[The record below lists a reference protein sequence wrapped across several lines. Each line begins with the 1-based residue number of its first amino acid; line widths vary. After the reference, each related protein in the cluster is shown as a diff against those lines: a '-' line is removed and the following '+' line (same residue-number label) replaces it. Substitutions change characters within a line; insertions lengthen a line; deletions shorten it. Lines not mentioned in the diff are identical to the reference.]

1 MSPESG
7 PARPNHWIVSV
18 GKNASRW
25 DECLDAGIVVIGW
38 DKLGDLE
45 QYESLPDVRKALE
58 QKYGMDRPTNIA
70 LACWQFCQEMEVG
83 DHLFVKGRQA
93 KRVLAHGV
101 VRSPYRFE
109 SSRSDYRHV
118 REVDWDRQSV
128 GEKELSFEPPVKTLT
143 RYHNSPEKVEELLR
157 LFGPGSPDPIRSS
170 YTIGEA
176 LTDLFVERD
185 ALDRMLGLWRRKRNL
200 VLSGAPGTGK
210 TYLAKR
216 LAWLLNERK
225 SDDRILTV
233 QFHQSYGY
241 EDFVQGYRPTDS
253 GGFKLQNGPFLD
265 FCHEAGKHPDRTFV
279 LLIDEINRGN
289 LSRIFGELLMLIEG
303 DKRSAEWATRLSY
316 SPATAEPFHVPRNLY
331 LIGTMNTADRSLAL
345 VDYALRR
352 RFAFERVTPAF
363 GLESFGNHLV
373 ERGIPGTL
381 VEQIVNRLES
391 LNATIAED
399 PKLGRGFQIGHS
411 FFCDP
416 DKADPES
423 WYRSVIRH
431 EIEPLLDE
439 YWFDSPEKT
448 KGEADRLAAPLL
460 PDAR

>member
-1 MSPESG
+1 MV
-7 PARPNHWIVSV
+7 HL
-18 GKNASRW
+18 GKNPGRW
-25 DECLDAGIVVIGW
+25 DECLNAGIVAIGW
-38 DKLGDLE
+38 AKLGDLGDLE
-45 QYESLPDVRKALE
+45 QYESHPEVLDALK
-58 QKYGMDRPTNIA
+58 QKSGRDSPTNIA
-70 LACWQFCQEMEVG
+70 RAYWQFCQEMEVG
-83 DHLFVKGRQA
+83 DHLFVRGGA
-93 KRVLAHGV
+93 KRILAHGV

-109 SSRSDYRHV
+109 SSRSDYPHV

-128 GEKELSFEPPVKTLT
+128 GEKELSFEPPAKTLT
-143 RYHNSPEKVEELLR
+143 RYDYPKKVEELLR
-157 LFGPGSPDPIRSS
+157 LFGLGSSEPIRSS

-185 ALDRMLGLWRRKRNL
+185 ALDRMLGLLRHKRNL

-241 EDFVQGYRPTDS
+241 EDFVHGYRPTDS
-253 GGFKLQNGPFLD
+253 GGFRLQNGPFLD
-265 FCHEAGKHPDRTFV
+265 FSHEAGKRPDRTFV

-316 SPATAEPFHVPRNLY
+316 SPATAEPFHVPPNLY

-363 GLESFGNHLV
+363 GLESFRNHLV

-399 PKLGRGFQIGHS
+399 PKLGPGFQIGHS

-416 DKADPES
+416 
-423 WYRSVIRH
+423 RQ
-431 EIEPLLDE
+431 
-439 YWFDSPEKT
+439 
-448 KGEADRLAAPLL
+448 G
-460 PDAR
+460 